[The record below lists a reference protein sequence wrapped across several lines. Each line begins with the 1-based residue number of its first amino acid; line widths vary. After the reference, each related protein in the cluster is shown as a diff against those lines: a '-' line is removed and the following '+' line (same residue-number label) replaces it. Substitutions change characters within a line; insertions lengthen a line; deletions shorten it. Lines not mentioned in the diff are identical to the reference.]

1 MANQL
6 SANTLFGSGYV
17 GRTNLERVKNN
28 TPFGYYDNDSEFIK
42 DAQKAAAFV
51 AQRLGVGGTS
61 NATTY
66 ITELTVYAAM
76 EEAVTTYGNM
86 VYQYKI
92 RDNYLNLEGSPTL
105 PFNQTETADKIVLSE
120 DPSIGSP
127 VYWSNSRTATWDEIG
142 NDLPNSSSVAGGEI
156 FVTSASL
163 NDFLSPDLTKINN
176 WNFFYY
182 QTPDYQPID
191 SNYDWSQTTYPQF
204 NKIAGPTV
212 TTRHFSETSTTF
224 DTTDQA
230 IYTITPGSASFSV
243 TSSDNTYYNFVVTA
257 STIPNHY
264 SASYGTFNTI
274 DLAITASNPGK
285 ATFSV
290 TSSDG
295 LNFFNFTITGSTP
308 ADTATD
314 FYIITGSTA
323 EQTSYNIATKLN
335 SVTSNFGITIVANTG
350 SNVPTTLK
358 LSSLYIDTLVDPIGS
373 FEINYIDRNSVPQST
388 TLTSIPFHYTVPDDD
403 LNTNTFYIAATGSS
417 ANDTANNIA
426 KKINEVTSYF
436 GFTVVATTGSNPTI
450 LDLVAPAHNDVTT
463 FFDPSINFQVNYVR
477 NDNTPI
483 QVTFPQ
489 PAQYDTYNI
498 TSGESW
504 IYFFIAFQKQN
515 FFYPNQTTINTSYY
529 QDIMKGRGLNG
540 KIVGNNLQ
548 SQIRIAESY
557 AQEAGVGGY
566 VTEYTGSI
574 PLVPN
579 KQNYDL
585 NAWAAASA
593 SLETGDRI
601 EIRQIFYQ
609 EPPAIVRYF
618 DPYAGTGTGVQGLLE
633 TFGFGSYSPGVNFML
648 MPVYWDVM
656 KIQAIEFNDQVRKSA
671 FSFDLVNN
679 QLRVFPVPTNEGT
692 LLFKYMK
699 QSEKNLPVIDQ
710 RLNIVADVMAVP
722 YRNPIY
728 TNVNQVGRSWVFR
741 FTLALCKEIEGQ
753 IRATFQGSNFG
764 GLVVNGSE
772 LLTDARQEK
781 ESLMTELKEYLDQTT
796 RRSQLERKQAE
807 ADFSR
812 QTMNQ
817 IPLLIYAL

>member
-6 SANTLFGSGYV
+6 SANTLFGTGYQ
-17 GRTNLERVKNN
+17 GRANLERVKDN

-92 RDNYLNLEGSPTL
+92 RDNYINLEGGPTL
-105 PFNQTETADKIVLSE
+105 PFNQTETGDKIVLSE
-120 DPSIGSP
+120 DASIGST
-127 VYWSNSRTATWDEIG
+127 VYWSNGRTATWDEIG
-142 NDLPNSSSVAGGEI
+142 NDLPNSASAAGGEI
-156 FVTSASL
+156 YVSSASI
-163 NDFLSPDLTKINN
+163 NDFIAPDINKINN
-176 WNFFYY
+176 WNFYYY
-182 QTPDYQPID
+182 QTPSI
-191 SNYDWSQTTYPQF
+191 SGYDTYDFSQTTYPQF
-204 NKIAGPTV
+204 NKVAGETV
-212 TTRHFSETSTTF
+212 ATTHYSESYAVF
-224 DTTDQA
+224 DTTDLA
-230 IYTITPGSASFSV
+230 ISSATPGSSSFSI
-243 TSSDNTYYNFVVTA
+243 TGSNGDKFLFVVTA
-257 STIPNHY
+257 SITPSDTSTTFYITTGSSATGTAINIVNKINAINPN
-264 SASYGTFNTI
+264 YGLILTAKTGSVPVELELSSSFGSTI
-274 DLAITASNPGK
+274 DPTVGFDINWIDSLSAPQQTK
-285 ATFSV
+285 
-290 TSSDG
+290 
-295 LNFFNFTITGSTP
+295 FTTLPNSWLT
-308 ADTATD
+308 
-314 FYIITGSTA
+314 YEIITGS
-323 EQTSYNIATKLN
+323 
-335 SVTSNFGITIVANTG
+335 
-350 SNVPTTLK
+350 
-358 LSSLYIDTLVDPIGS
+358 
-373 FEINYIDRNSVPQST
+373 
-388 TLTSIPFHYTVPDDD
+388 
-403 LNTNTFYIAATGSS
+403 
-417 ANDTANNIA
+417 
-426 KKINEVTSYF
+426 
-436 GFTVVATTGSNPTI
+436 
-450 LDLVAPAHNDVTT
+450 
-463 FFDPSINFQVNYVR
+463 
-477 NDNTPI
+477 
-483 QVTFPQ
+483 
-489 PAQYDTYNI
+489 
-498 TSGESW
+498 SW
-504 IYFFIAFQKQN
+504 IYFFTTYPVQSL
-515 FFYPNQTTINTSYY
+515 FYNGATLNTAYY
-529 QDIMKGRGLNG
+529 QDVMKGRALNG

-548 SQIRIAESY
+548 TQIRIAEAY

-566 VTEYTGSI
+566 VTEYTGSLHLE
-574 PLVPN
+574 PG
-579 KQNYDL
+579 KQVYDL

-679 QLRVFPVPTNEGT
+679 QLRIFPVPGDSYGGHM

-710 RLNIVADVMAVP
+710 RPNVVADVMAVP
-722 YRNPIY
+722 YKNPIY

>member
-6 SANTLFGSGYV
+6 SANTLFGSGYS
-17 GRTNLERVKNN
+17 GRANLERVKNN

-42 DAQKAAAFV
+42 DAQKASAFV
-51 AQRLGVGGTS
+51 AQRLGVGGTA

-92 RDNYLNLEGSPTL
+92 RDNYLSLEGSPTL
-105 PFNQTETADKIVLSE
+105 PFNQTDTGDKIVLSE
-120 DPSIGSP
+120 EINTP
-127 VYWSNSRTATWDEIG
+127 VFWSDGRTATWAEIG
-142 NDLPNSSSVAGGEI
+142 YDLPNSASAAGGEI
-156 FVTSASL
+156 YVSSASI
-163 NDFLSPDLTKINN
+163 NDFAAPDLNKLNN
-176 WNFFYY
+176 WNFYYY
-182 QTPDYQPID
+182 QTPSIPGYENFDF
-191 SNYDWSQTTYPQF
+191 SQTTYPQF
-204 NKIAGPTV
+204 SKAAGATV

-224 DTTDQA
+224 DISPQSIFST
-230 IYTITPGSASFSV
+230 TPGSASFSI
-243 TSSDNTYYNFVVTA
+243 TSSDNTYYNFIITA

-264 SASYGTFNTI
+264 SASYGTFNVT
-274 DLAITASNPGK
+274 DLAITASNPGSSS
-285 ATFSV
+285 FSV
-290 TSSDG
+290 TSSNG
-295 LNFFNFTITGSTP
+295 LSFFTFKITGSAP
-308 ADTATD
+308 SDTATN
-314 FYIITGSTA
+314 FYIVTGSTA
-323 EQTSYNIATKLN
+323 AQTSYNIATKIN
-335 SVTSNFGITIVANTG
+335 SVTSNFGITIVAKTG
-350 SNVPTTLK
+350 SSSPTILELT
-358 LSSLYIDTLVDPIGS
+358 SSYTDTLTNPIGS
-373 FEINYIDRNSVPQST
+373 FRINYIDGNNTPQST
-388 TLTSIPFHYTVPDDD
+388 TLTSIPFYYNVPDDD
-403 LNTNTFYIAATGSS
+403 INNNTFYIAATGSN

-426 KKINEVTSYF
+426 KKISEVTSYF
-436 GFTVVATTGSNPTI
+436 GFTVTAATGSSTPTT

-463 FFDPSINFQVNYVR
+463 FFDPSINFQIN
-477 NDNTPI
+477 NDTPT
-483 QVTFPQ
+483 QAVFPQ
-489 PAQYDTYNI
+489 PAYYDTYNI
-498 TSGESW
+498 TSGNSW
-504 IYFFIAFQKQN
+504 IYFFTGYPIQTL
-515 FFYPNQTTINTSYY
+515 FYNGARLDTAYY
-529 QDIMKGRGLNG
+529 QDILKGRGLNG
-540 KIVGNNLQ
+540 KIIGNNLQ

-633 TFGFGSYSPGVNFML
+633 TFGFGSYSPGINFML

-710 RLNIVADVMAVP
+710 RPNVVADVMGVP

-728 TNVNQVGRSWVFR
+728 TDINQVGRSWVFR

-764 GLVVNGSE
+764 GLIVNGSE
-772 LLTDARQEK
+772 LLTDARSEK
-781 ESLMTELKEYLDQTT
+781 ESLMAELKEYLDQTT

-807 ADFSR
+807 SEFSR

>member
-6 SANTLFGSGYV
+6 SANTLFGSGYQ
-17 GRTNLERVKNN
+17 GRANLERVKNN

-51 AQRLGVGGTS
+51 AQRLGVGGTA

-92 RDNYLNLEGSPTL
+92 RDNYLGLEGSPTL
-105 PFNQTETADKIVLSE
+105 PFNQTETGDKIVLSE
-120 DPSIGSP
+120 DASIGST
-127 VYWSNSRTATWDEIG
+127 VYWSDGRTATWDEIG
-142 NDLPNSSSVAGGEI
+142 NDLPNSASAAGGEI
-156 FVTSASL
+156 YVSSASI
-163 NDFLSPDLTKINN
+163 NDFIAPDLNKINN
-176 WNFFYY
+176 WNFYYY
-182 QTPDYQPID
+182 QNPSVSGYE
-191 SNYDWSQTTYPQF
+191 NYDFSQTTYPQF
-204 NKIAGPTV
+204 NKVAGETV
-212 TTRHFSETSTTF
+212 ATTNYSASYTTF
-224 DTTDQA
+224 NATNLA
-230 IYTITPGSASFSV
+230 IYSATPGSSSFSV
-243 TSSDNTYYNFVVTA
+243 TA
-257 STIPNHY
+257 SN
-264 SASYGTFNTI
+264 GTSMYLFK
-274 DLAITASNPGK
+274 ITASSLPDDTTT
-285 ATFSV
+285 TFY
-290 TSSDG
+290 
-295 LNFFNFTITGSTP
+295 IATGSNAAETSQN
-308 ADTATD
+308 
-314 FYIITGSTA
+314 IINKLTSKSSLFGFDITFKTGSTA
-323 EQTSYNIATKLN
+323 PQLQ
-335 SVTSNFGITIVANTG
+335 
-350 SNVPTTLK
+350 
-358 LSSLYIDTLVDPIGS
+358 LSSSFGSTVDPSVG
-373 FEINYIDRNSVPQST
+373 FEINYLD
-388 TLTSIPFHYTVPDDD
+388 
-403 LNTNTFYIAATGSS
+403 NTNT
-417 ANDTANNIA
+417 NQQ
-426 KKINEVTSYF
+426 VV
-436 GFTVVATTGSNPTI
+436 FTQ
-450 LDLVAPAHNDVTT
+450 
-463 FFDPSINFQVNYVR
+463 PS
-477 NDNTPI
+477 TWL
-483 QVTFPQ
+483 
-489 PAQYDTYNI
+489 TYEI
-498 TSGESW
+498 TSGTSW
-504 IYFFIAFQKQN
+504 IYFFTTYPIQSL
-515 FFYPNQTTINTSYY
+515 FYSGATLNTAYY
-529 QDIMKGRGLNG
+529 QDIMKGRSLNG

-566 VTEYTGSI
+566 VNEYTGSFKLI
-574 PLVPN
+574 PN

-633 TFGFGSYSPGVNFML
+633 TFGFGSYSPGINFML

-679 QLRVFPVPTNEGT
+679 QLRIFPVPTSEGT

-710 RLNIVADVMAVP
+710 RPNVVADVMAVP
-722 YRNPIY
+722 YKNPIY
-728 TNVNQVGRSWVFR
+728 TNINQVGRSWVFR

-764 GLVVNGSE
+764 GLVVNGAE
-772 LLTDARQEK
+772 LLTDARTEK

-807 ADFSR
+807 AEFSR

>member
-6 SANTLFGSGYV
+6 SANTLFGSGYG
-17 GRTNLERVKNN
+17 GRANLERVKNN

-92 RDNYLNLEGSPTL
+92 RDNYINLEGSPTL
-105 PFNQTETADKIVLSE
+105 PFSQTETADKIVLSE
-120 DPSIGSP
+120 DPSVGST
-127 VYWSNSRTATWDEIG
+127 VYWSNGRTATWDEIG
-142 NDLPNSSSVAGGEI
+142 NDLPNSASAAGGEI
-156 FVTSASL
+156 FVSSASI
-163 NDFLSPDLTKINN
+163 NDFLAPDLNKINN
-176 WNFFYY
+176 WNFYYY
-182 QTPDYQPID
+182 QNPAIPGYET
-191 SNYDWSQTTYPQF
+191 YDFSQTTYPQF
-204 NKIAGPTV
+204 NKAAGETV
-212 TTRHFSETSTTF
+212 ATTHYSESYATF
-224 DTTDQA
+224 DTTDLA
-230 IYTITPGSASFSV
+230 ISSATPGSSSFSI
-243 TSSDNTYYNFVVTA
+243 TGSNGNKFLFVVTA
-257 STIPNHY
+257 SITPSDTSNTFYITTGSSATGTAINIVNKINAINPN
-264 SASYGTFNTI
+264 YGLI
-274 DLAITASNPGK
+274 LTAK
-285 ATFSV
+285 
-290 TSSDG
+290 
-295 LNFFNFTITGSTP
+295 TGSTP
-308 ADTATD
+308 VELELSSS
-314 FYIITGSTA
+314 FGST
-323 EQTSYNIATKLN
+323 ID
-335 SVTSNFGITIVANTG
+335 
-350 SNVPTTLK
+350 PT
-358 LSSLYIDTLVDPIGS
+358 VG
-373 FEINYIDRNSVPQST
+373 FEINWIDPTSTPQQTKFT
-388 TLTSIPFHYTVPDDD
+388 TLPDSW
-403 LNTNTFYIAATGSS
+403 LTYEIISGS
-417 ANDTANNIA
+417 
-426 KKINEVTSYF
+426 
-436 GFTVVATTGSNPTI
+436 
-450 LDLVAPAHNDVTT
+450 
-463 FFDPSINFQVNYVR
+463 
-477 NDNTPI
+477 
-483 QVTFPQ
+483 
-489 PAQYDTYNI
+489 
-498 TSGESW
+498 SW
-504 IYFFIAFQKQN
+504 IYFFTTYPVQSL
-515 FFYPNQTTINTSYY
+515 FYGGATLNTAYY
-529 QDIMKGRGLNG
+529 QDTLKGRGLNG
-540 KIVGNNLQ
+540 KILGNNLQ
-548 SQIRIAESY
+548 TQIRIAEAY

-566 VTEYTGSI
+566 VTEYTGSLHLE
-574 PLVPN
+574 PG
-579 KQNYDL
+579 KQVYDL

-679 QLRVFPVPTNEGT
+679 QLRIFPVPGDSYGGHM

-699 QSEKNLPVIDQ
+699 QSEKNLPVVDN
-710 RLNIVADVMAVP
+710 RPNIVADVMAVP

-772 LLTDARQEK
+772 LLTDARSEK

>member
-6 SANTLFGSGYV
+6 SANTLFGTGYQ
-17 GRTNLERVKNN
+17 GRANLERVKDN

-92 RDNYLNLEGSPTL
+92 RDNYINLEGGPTL
-105 PFNQTETADKIVLSE
+105 PFNQTETGDKIVLSE
-120 DPSIGSP
+120 DASIGST
-127 VYWSNSRTATWDEIG
+127 VYWSDGRTATWDEIG
-142 NDLPNSSSVAGGEI
+142 NDLPNSASAAGGEI
-156 FVTSASL
+156 YVSSASI
-163 NDFLSPDLTKINN
+163 NDFIAPDINKINN
-176 WNFFYY
+176 WNFYYY
-182 QTPDYQPID
+182 QTPSI
-191 SNYDWSQTTYPQF
+191 SGYDTYDFSQTTYPQF
-204 NKIAGPTV
+204 NKVAGETV
-212 TTRHFSETSTTF
+212 ATTHYSESYAVF
-224 DTTDQA
+224 DTTDLA
-230 IYTITPGSASFSV
+230 ISSATPGSSSFSI
-243 TSSDNTYYNFVVTA
+243 TGSNGDKFLFVVTA
-257 STIPNHY
+257 SITPSDTSTTFYITTGSSATGTAINIVNKINAINPN
-264 SASYGTFNTI
+264 YGLILTAKTGSVPVELELSSSFGSTI
-274 DLAITASNPGK
+274 DPTVG
-285 ATFSV
+285 
-290 TSSDG
+290 
-295 LNFFNFTITGSTP
+295 FNINWIDSLSAPQQTKFTTLPNSWLT
-308 ADTATD
+308 
-314 FYIITGSTA
+314 YEIITGS
-323 EQTSYNIATKLN
+323 
-335 SVTSNFGITIVANTG
+335 
-350 SNVPTTLK
+350 
-358 LSSLYIDTLVDPIGS
+358 
-373 FEINYIDRNSVPQST
+373 
-388 TLTSIPFHYTVPDDD
+388 
-403 LNTNTFYIAATGSS
+403 
-417 ANDTANNIA
+417 
-426 KKINEVTSYF
+426 
-436 GFTVVATTGSNPTI
+436 
-450 LDLVAPAHNDVTT
+450 
-463 FFDPSINFQVNYVR
+463 
-477 NDNTPI
+477 
-483 QVTFPQ
+483 
-489 PAQYDTYNI
+489 
-498 TSGESW
+498 SW
-504 IYFFIAFQKQN
+504 IYFFTTYPVQSL
-515 FFYPNQTTINTSYY
+515 FYNGATLNTAYY
-529 QDIMKGRGLNG
+529 QDVMKGRALNG

-548 SQIRIAESY
+548 TQIRIAEAY

-566 VTEYTGSI
+566 VTEYTGSLHLE
-574 PLVPN
+574 PG
-579 KQNYDL
+579 KQVYDL

-679 QLRVFPVPTNEGT
+679 QLRIFPVPGDSYGGHM

-710 RLNIVADVMAVP
+710 RPNVVADVMAVP
-722 YRNPIY
+722 YKNPIY

>member
-6 SANTLFGSGYV
+6 SANTLFGSGYG
-17 GRTNLERVKNN
+17 GRANLERVKNN

-92 RDNYLNLEGSPTL
+92 RDNYINLEGSPTL
-105 PFNQTETADKIVLSE
+105 PFSQTETADKIVLSE
-120 DPSIGSP
+120 DPSVGST
-127 VYWSNSRTATWDEIG
+127 VYWSDGRTATWDEIG
-142 NDLPNSSSVAGGEI
+142 NDLPNSASAAGGEI
-156 FVTSASL
+156 FVSSASI
-163 NDFLSPDLTKINN
+163 NDFLAPDLNKINN
-176 WNFFYY
+176 WNFYYY
-182 QTPDYQPID
+182 QNPAIPGYET
-191 SNYDWSQTTYPQF
+191 YDFSQTTYPQF
-204 NKIAGPTV
+204 NKAAGETV
-212 TTRHFSETSTTF
+212 ATTHYSESYATF
-224 DTTDQA
+224 DTTDLA
-230 IYTITPGSASFSV
+230 ISSATPGSSSFSI
-243 TSSDNTYYNFVVTA
+243 TGSNGNKFLFVVTA
-257 STIPNHY
+257 S
-264 SASYGTFNTI
+264 
-274 DLAITASNPGK
+274 ITPSD
-285 ATFSV
+285 
-290 TSSDG
+290 TS
-295 LNFFNFTITGSTP
+295 
-308 ADTATD
+308 
-314 FYIITGSTA
+314 
-323 EQTSYNIATKLN
+323 
-335 SVTSNFGITIVANTG
+335 
-350 SNVPTTLK
+350 
-358 LSSLYIDTLVDPIGS
+358 
-373 FEINYIDRNSVPQST
+373 
-388 TLTSIPFHYTVPDDD
+388 
-403 LNTNTFYIAATGSS
+403 NTFYITTGSS
-417 ANDTANNIA
+417 ATGTAINIVN
-426 KKINEVTSYF
+426 KINAINPNYGLILT
-436 GFTVVATTGSNPTI
+436 AKTGSIPVELELSSSFGSTIDPTVGFEI
-450 LDLVAPAHNDVTT
+450 NWIDSLDAPQQTKFTT
-463 FFDPSINFQVNYVR
+463 LPDSWL
-477 NDNTPI
+477 
-483 QVTFPQ
+483 
-489 PAQYDTYNI
+489 TYEI
-498 TSGESW
+498 TSGSSW
-504 IYFFIAFQKQN
+504 IYFFTTYPVQSL
-515 FFYPNQTTINTSYY
+515 FYGGATLNTAYY
-529 QDIMKGRGLNG
+529 QDTLKGRGLNG
-540 KIVGNNLQ
+540 KILGNNLQ
-548 SQIRIAESY
+548 TQIRIAEAY

-566 VTEYTGSI
+566 VTEYTGSLHLE
-574 PLVPN
+574 PG
-579 KQNYDL
+579 KQVYDL

-679 QLRVFPVPTNEGT
+679 QLRIFPVPGDSYGGHM

-699 QSEKNLPVIDQ
+699 QSEKNLPVVDN
-710 RLNIVADVMAVP
+710 RPNIVADVMAVP

-772 LLTDARQEK
+772 LLTDARSEK